1 MTPGKYFKR
10 NRWRVLVP
18 TECLKNRNFGDIMLE
33 NRYQIE
39 QKIKTTIIQT
49 GHKSIHKKFP
59 ENPDRHF
66 SIDISKFFLLH
77 SYCIKYYCSYYQMH
91 CVKLFSETNSGMF
104 PKFSSD
110 ITPKFFFKNSFID
123 SLTGFLNPLTPSDLF

>member
-1 MTPGKYFKR
+1 MTPEKYFKR

-66 SIDISKFFLLH
+66 SIDISKFF
-77 SYCIKYYCSYYQMH
+77 
-91 CVKLFSETNSGMF
+91 FT
-104 PKFSSD
+104 
-110 ITPKFFFKNSFID
+110 SFI
-123 SLTGFLNPLTPSDLF
+123 LYQVLLFVLPNALCQAFFRN